1 MRVENV
7 ANQRGDECS
16 LRKRGGSVTSSA
28 PPPNRDT
35 VRTESETRVSENR
48 PDSRMTLAAQHAA
61 GAGVPRNVI
70 AHEIAKRFTF
80 LRRVTVGELNRCLAP
95 LGATVPQYQVLIRL
109 AMEGAVSQQELTLDA
124 GLDAAGV
131 SRLVARMAEE
141 KLVSIKVDARDR
153 RRRLVRLTAKGKAL
167 IEALAPVVDAAARNM
182 IVGLSEQEEQKL
194 LHLLDRACACVVM
207 SKGAG
212 RGRRSE
218 IPSNM
223 LARMA
228 AAQMQDPSARE

>member
-1 MRVENV
+1 M
-7 ANQRGDECS
+7 A
-16 LRKRGGSVTSSA
+16 
-28 PPPNRDT
+28 
-35 VRTESETRVSENR
+35 ENR
-48 PDSRMTLAAQHAA
+48 PESRTSPLAH
-61 GAGVPRNVI
+61 GEMGVPRHAI

-131 SRLVARMAEE
+131 SRLVARMAED

-167 IEALAPVVDAAARNM
+167 TEALAPVVDAAARNM

-194 LHLLDRACACVVM
+194 LHLLDRTCACVVM
-207 SKGAG
+207 TKGTG
-212 RGRRSE
+212 RGRRNE
-218 IPSNM
+218 IPANI

-228 AAQMQDPSARE
+228 AAQLPDPSEQ

>member
-1 MRVENV
+1 M
-7 ANQRGDECS
+7 
-16 LRKRGGSVTSSA
+16 
-28 PPPNRDT
+28 
-35 VRTESETRVSENR
+35 
-48 PDSRMTLAAQHAA
+48 AAH
-61 GAGVPRNVI
+61 GGVPRNAI

-109 AMEGAVSQQELTLDA
+109 AMEGAVSQQELTTDA

-153 RRRLVRLTAKGKAL
+153 RRRLVRLTNKGKAL

-182 IVGLSEQEEQKL
+182 IVGLTEQEEQKL
-194 LHLLDRACACVVM
+194 LHLLDRVCACAVIT
-207 SKGAG
+207 KGPG
-212 RGRRSE
+212 RGRKSE
-218 IPSNM
+218 VPASL

-228 AAQMQDPSARE
+228 SAQLDPSARE